1 MEKNSLTV
9 VLGNQLFDYKH
20 YKDLSLDFFMCE
32 DHELCTH
39 FKYHKHKIIHFLSS
53 MRIFSEE
60 LEKKGKHVFYKKYAE
75 KPHFL
80 KELEGLIQK
89 NKYKI
94 VNIYEIEDK
103 FFEQKLIELFSDL
116 GIKVNYLKSPM
127 FLTSRD
133 EFKQYLKKNKKPF
146 MNSFYILQR
155 KKLGLLMEDDKP
167 IGGQWSYDQENRKKI
182 PKDFKPENFLPP
194 AIHHP
199 VVEEVKK
206 LVDKHFPDHPGE
218 SSNYWIPVTRKDSL
232 KWFRDYVKTRFTHFG
247 DFQDALDERSP
258 FLYHS
263 LISPLINIGFITPDE
278 VVEIAIEKVT
288 EKNLANVEGFVRQ
301 IIGWRE
307 FLRGI
312 YQNFDEMEQ
321 KSNFFE
327 HKNKLTKH
335 WYDGTTGV
343 APLDY
348 AIKKAQTWGYCHHI
362 ERLMVI
368 GNIMLLLE
376 VHPQEVYR
384 WFMEMFV
391 DSSDWVMGPNVF
403 GMSQFSDGG
412 LFATKP
418 YICSSNYLL
427 KMSHYKKDPEWT
439 DGLDGLYW
447 MFIDK
452 NRKFFEKNPR
462 LGMMV
467 KLFDKMPKEKRVELF
482 KKAEKL
488 KSKIVKTPKNN

>member
-1 MEKNSLTV
+1 LLIGSGDDAETGGFR
-9 VLGNQLFDYKH
+9 GNLAGVQISH
-20 YKDLSLDFFMCE
+20 SVRW
-32 DHELCTH
+32 T
-39 FKYHKHKIIHFLSS
+39 
-53 MRIFSEE
+53 
-60 LEKKGKHVFYKKYAE
+60 
-75 KPHFL
+75 
-80 KELEGLIQK
+80 
-89 NKYKI
+89 
-94 VNIYEIEDK
+94 
-103 FFEQKLIELFSDL
+103 
-116 GIKVNYLKSPM
+116 
-127 FLTSRD
+127 
-133 EFKQYLKKNKKPF
+133 
-146 MNSFYILQR
+146 
-155 KKLGLLMEDDKP
+155 
-167 IGGQWSYDQENRKKI
+167 
-182 PKDFKPENFLPP
+182 ENFLPP
-194 AIHHP
+194 KIKHP
-199 VVEEVKK
+199 IVEEVKK
-206 LVDKHFPDHPGE
+206 LVDKHFPLHPGE
-218 SSNYWIPVTRKDSL
+218 TSNYWIPVTRKDSL
-232 KWFRDYVKTRFTHFG
+232 TWFKQYMKERFDHFG
-247 DFQDALDERSP
+247 DYQDALDERSP

-263 LISPLINIGFITPDE
+263 LISPLINIGFLTPDE
-278 VVEIAIEKVT
+278 VVEIATEKVS
-288 EKNLANVEGFVRQ
+288 ENNLSNVEGFVRQ

-312 YQNFDEMEQ
+312 YQNFDEREQ
-321 KSNFFE
+321 TSNFFQ
-327 HKNKLTKH
+327 HQNKLTNH
-335 WYDGTTGV
+335 WYQGTTGIP
-343 APLDY
+343 PLDY

-439 DGLDGLYW
+439 EGLDGLYW

-467 KLFDKMPKEKRVELF
+467 KLLDKMPKEKRVELF
-482 KKAEKL
+482 KQAEKL